1 MDEKTPNPK
10 LVKIDNS
17 KFFSKD
23 LAQLKTDIDRLKI
36 RRDLLKE
43 YLSLVAEMTRA
54 KYKAML
60 DQGFTEEQ
68 ALELSK
74 TVF

>member
-1 MDEKTPNPK
+1 MDKKIPGSK
-10 LVKIDNS
+10 LIKIDNN
-17 KFFSKD
+17 KIFDKD
-23 LAQLKTDIDRLKI
+23 LAQLKTDIDRLKK

-60 DQGFTEEQ
+60 KQGFTEEQ

-74 TVF
+74 AVF

>member
-1 MDEKTPNPK
+1 MDKKIPGSK
-10 LVKIDNS
+10 LIKIDNN
-17 KFFSKD
+17 KFFDKD

-60 DQGFTEEQ
+60 KQGFTEEQ

-74 TVF
+74 AVF